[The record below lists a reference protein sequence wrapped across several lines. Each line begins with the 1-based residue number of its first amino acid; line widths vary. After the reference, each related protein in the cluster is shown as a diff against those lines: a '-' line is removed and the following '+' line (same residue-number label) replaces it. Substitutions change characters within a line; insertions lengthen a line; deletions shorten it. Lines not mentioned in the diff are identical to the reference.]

1 MKLPKDLTKALQPY
15 LTKGWV
21 ITEGRRHYKAI
32 APNGAIVSISHT
44 SSCPFYLKHVLADM
58 KRVERSVNV

>member
-1 MKLPKDLTKALQPY
+1 MKLPKDLTKALKPY
-15 LTKGWV
+15 LNSGWV

-44 SSCPFYLKHVLADM
+44 SSCPFYLKHVIADLN
-58 KRVERSVNV
+58 RVERNRGE